1 MTIEKKILVE
11 RTLPIRVGQRNYF
24 VSFNHETFIVNLLLR
39 LRFSTSSRG
48 EKNKNSR
55 IWNFNTR
62 GKQCVK
68 KIIQNTITRKSLSGD
83 VDYCIY
89 KI

>member
-39 LRFSTSSRG
+39 LRFSTERERERERKG
-48 EKNKNSR
+48 EGGHEGHN
-55 IWNFNTR
+55 
-62 GKQCVK
+62 
-68 KIIQNTITRKSLSGD
+68 LL
-83 VDYCIY
+83 
-89 KI
+89 